1 MLKTGMVSLD
11 TGTVSYE
18 VIWYE
23 DDSSNERIDVIGSI
37 ENYQMLN
44 TDNCVAS
51 YIKGRDE
58 RYFGDANIIHKIIST
73 KYTASML
80 CLPEERAVKVED
92 GKFIMEI
99 SKSDPDIGVS
109 YKIVMVN
116 GRIQEE
122 YYEAD
127 GNVFEIFN
135 VEDQIYIANDRPMN
149 WDFYEVLNTVQ
160 IEHSNGTVKT
170 DQAEFYSYEELL
182 RKYPEVS
189 HVLNNDY
196 VVIRSMEQAIAR
208 LNDWINS
215 KEQLKS
221 YDIESYS
228 TDWGIDSQ
236 NRITGIFLGYGETWS
251 TYFPFRQQN
260 FKYNLPLSFMETIF
274 RAINEQPP
282 APEVILL
289 GHNIK
294 FEIQGFYEEFRLVL
308 DNPYIRCDIDT
319 YLLGVLVNPVIKK
332 GSHTLKNLTSQVD
345 KNFYLTLEM
354 IFIGP
359 VMFNVLPEE
368 IVLLYGCPDA
378 TSPAKL
384 YKYLMNKLP
393 KDELYVLELENMLPV
408 IKAMN
413 EFYGIRMDQEKLA
426 RLITNEEYKVQLL
439 GDMFR
444 KIHRTSRNI
453 NSSAVLSEI
462 LYDKL
467 RCKVEV
473 TTDKGQPATSKFA
486 IDRIIST
493 GAKEVTPDTPIPK
506 DILDKDGKILIS
518 GKELAGNRY
527 PSLIIYQKYK
537 KCCKELGAL
546 KRLRDHSVNGFFK
559 FYINQVGAGS
569 NRQTSDA
576 HQFSDTMKEC
586 VLADSPHHQLVSCD
600 WKQVELR
607 ILAGLAHQEDLMKLE
622 EDAGVD
628 IHRAILSIIQ
638 KKPMYMISEE
648 DRKAGKSVNFGV
660 VYMMTEYG
668 LAMRDFGPGY
678 TKEQLNEEKTKIRD
692 FFNGLPKV
700 KALLHENEEFL
711 KKYGYIKTAFKYY
724 RYFPEL
730 LDPTLDSK
738 KAKSYVR
745 SGNNTP
751 VQGTGAGMLKISE
764 TKVWKYIR
772 DHGWDKLENYDGKML
787 PIARMILPIHDEI
800 LFSYDKERITM
811 EEIIDMFQQCM
822 ELDIDGMPPFY
833 AAPAFINNWY
843 DGKNPNFEVDIP
855 LRDKIIE
862 EYHKGNYML
871 TGHDYLEVLNNYR
884 ENEIR
889 EYMEDLISKYK
900 TVDEVAAHVTHD
912 SITHTLIETMISD
925 KKERKKLTHVER
937 IHEATRRYIER
948 LEDNGK
954 LDEIKSRV
962 FEIEDADDKQEF
974 IELDEWSMNYTHIDA
989 NGDLVEEVVE
999 SDEKDYWAVD
1009 EDDLNIDFSIDLPRV
1024 MYLMNECLIDL
1035 TGLDINTNAEL
1046 INQEIQR
1053 LSDPNAYYSVVYVIG
1068 NKVIRTKFKVGYIQ
1082 KEIESVFAKVLH
1094 EEAEVVQ

>member
-1 MLKTGMVSLD
+1 MLKTGTVSLD
-11 TGTVSYE
+11 TGRVSYD
-18 VIWYE
+18 VIWYS
-23 DDSSNERIDVIGSI
+23 DDASNERIDVIGNI
-37 ENYQMLN
+37 EDYQMLN
-44 TDNCVAS
+44 TDNCAAS
-51 YIKGRDE
+51 YIKSKDE
-58 RYFGDANIIHKIIST
+58 RYWGDTDIIHKIIST

-80 CLPEERAVKVED
+80 CVPEERTVNVED

-99 SKSDPDIGVS
+99 KKSDPDIGVS

-116 GRIQEE
+116 GRIKEE

-127 GNVFEIFN
+127 NNVFQILD
-135 VEDQIYIANDRPMN
+135 VEDHIYIANDRPIN
-149 WDFYEVLNTVQ
+149 WEFYDVLNTIQ
-160 IEHSNGTVKT
+160 TSRTGETVKT

-196 VVIRSMEQAIAR
+196 KVIRSMEEAIER
-208 LNDWINS
+208 LNIWINS
-215 KEQLKS
+215 KEQLKT

-228 TDWGIDSQ
+228 TDWGIDSM
-236 NRITGIFLGYGETWS
+236 NRITGIFLGFGETWS

-274 RAINEQPP
+274 RAINEQPEYP
-282 APEVILL
+282 TVIML

-294 FEIQGFYEEFRLVL
+294 FEIQGFYQEYREVL
-308 DNPYIRCDIDT
+308 DSPYIRCDVDT
-319 YLLGVLVNPVIKK
+319 YLLSVLINPVIRK
-332 GSHTLKNLTSQVD
+332 GSHTLKNLTAQVD
-345 KNFYLTLEM
+345 NNFYLTLEM

-384 YKYLMNKLP
+384 YKYLMQKLP
-393 KDELYVLELENMLPV
+393 KDEMYVLQLENLLPV

-426 RLITNEEYKVQLL
+426 KLITNEEYKVQLL

-453 NSSAVLSEI
+453 NSSDVLSEI

-473 TTDKGQPATSKFA
+473 TTDKGKPATSKFA

-493 GAKEVTPDTPIPK
+493 GKKEITEDTPIPK
-506 DILDKDGKILIS
+506 DILDKDGKVIIT
-518 GKELAGNRY
+518 GKDLAANKY
-527 PSLIIYQKYK
+527 PSLIIYQSYK

-607 ILAGLAHQEDLMKLE
+607 ILAGLAQQTDLMKLE

-668 LAMRDFGPGY
+668 LAMRDYGPGY
-678 TKEQLNEEKTKIRD
+678 TSEQLNDEKKKISD
-692 FFNGLPKV
+692 FFNGLPRV

-711 KKYGYIKTAFKYY
+711 KKHGFIKTAFKYY

-764 TKVWKYIR
+764 TKVWRYIR
-772 DHGWDKLENYDGKML
+772 EHGWDKLKNYDGKML

-800 LFSYDKERITM
+800 LFSYDKELITM
-811 EEIIDMFQQCM
+811 EEIIDMFKQCM
-822 ELDIDGMPPFY
+822 ELDIDGMPPFF

-871 TGHDYLEVLNNYR
+871 TGHNYLDVLTEYR

-889 EYMEDLISKYK
+889 EYMEDLIGKYK

-912 SITHTLIETMISD
+912 SLTHTLIETMISD

-937 IHEATRRYIER
+937 IHEATKRYMER
-948 LEDNGK
+948 LENNGK
-954 LDEIKSRV
+954 LEEIKNRIYD
-962 FEIEDADDKQEF
+962 EEDIEDKSEF
-974 IELDEWSMNYTHIDA
+974 IELDDWSLNYSHIDA
-989 NGDLVEEVVE
+989 NGDLIEEEVEE
-999 SDEKDYWAVD
+999 DDKDYWVYN
-1009 EDDLNIDFSIDLPRV
+1009 EDDLNIDFSIELPHV

-1035 TGLDINTNAEL
+1035 TGLDIGTSAEMV
-1046 INQEIQR
+1046 NQEIQKLTR
-1053 LSDPNAYYSVVYVIG
+1053 PDAYYSVVYVIG
-1068 NKVIRTKFKVGYIQ
+1068 NKTIRTNFKVDYIQ
-1082 KEIESVFAKVLH
+1082 KELEAVFAKVLH
-1094 EEAEVVQ
+1094 EEVEVV